1 MTETIEIAVIG
12 GSGLY
17 NMPEITDKSTL
28 KVETPYGAPSADILV
43 GTLSGKRVAFLPRH
57 GVGHAFTP
65 TTVPYRANI
74 YALKKIGVKFIIAV
88 NACGSLREDYAPG
101 HIVIPDQLYD
111 NTKSERGG
119 RSFFEYGL
127 VAHVSVADPFC
138 PELNDLLYEAVLQ
151 ADGTVHK
158 GGNFIT
164 IEGPRFST
172 RGESMVFRQW
182 GCSLIGMTT
191 SPEAFLAR
199 EAEIAYSSIAHITD
213 YDVWH
218 TSEEA
223 VTAEKVLAIMSEN
236 LKTVEKA
243 IACAVGKL
251 DTTQV
256 YSCHTVLDEAIF
268 VDRTK
273 IPAPVLEK
281 LEPILKRFFEAHP

>member
-1 MTETIEIAVIG
+1 V
-12 GSGLY
+12 
-17 NMPEITDKSTL
+17 
-28 KVETPYGAPSADILV
+28 
-43 GTLSGKRVAFLPRH
+43 
-57 GVGHAFTP
+57 
-65 TTVPYRANI
+65 
-74 YALKKIGVKFIIAV
+74 
-88 NACGSLREDYAPG
+88 
-101 HIVIPDQLYD
+101 Q
-111 NTKSERGG
+111 
-119 RSFFEYGL
+119 
-127 VAHVSVADPFC
+127 
-138 PELNDLLYEAVLQ
+138 Q
-151 ADGTVHK
+151 AGGTVHK

-243 IACAVGKL
+243 IAYAVGKL
-251 DTTQV
+251 DTTRV